1 MLIRI
6 VKMSFDASKI
16 QEFLAN
22 FETKKEAIRHFKG
35 CKHLELYR
43 DKHDNNVFFTYSYWE
58 DEADLERYRH
68 SELFKGV
75 WAKTK
80 PLFNAKP
87 EAWSVDRLEMLD

>member
-6 VKMSFDASKI
+6 VKMSFDPSKI

-22 FETKKEAIRHFKG
+22 FETKKEAIRHFEG

-43 DKHDNNVFFTYSYWE
+43 DKHDTNVFFTYSYWE
-58 DEADLERYRH
+58 EEADLERYRH

-75 WAKTK
+75 WARTK
-80 PLFNAKP
+80 PLFNARP